1 MGRKIRFAV
10 VGIGYIGHRH
20 ATMIQENEEAELV
33 ALVDMNHEIGEDIR
47 TLYNAPF
54 FNSLEELLNSEVVCD
69 IINIC
74 TPNSLHASMA
84 IMALKKGC
92 HVVIEKPMALRKD
105 DCLEVLSLSKE
116 KERMVFCVMQNRYS
130 PPSQWLKT
138 LVLSGKLGDI
148 NQVHINCFWNR
159 DARYYSRS
167 QWKGT
172 KEYDGGTLYTQFSHF
187 IDTMYWLFGDITN
200 VVSRFKNFNHGDMID
215 FEDSGSVMFDFVNGG
230 SGTFNYTTSCWDTN
244 FESSITIIGSEGS
257 VKVGGQYMNKVE
269 YCHVKDYELPAL
281 APANPPNDYGDYKG
295 SAANHHFVIQNVI
308 DTLLG
313 RSEATTNAY
322 DGMKVVE
329 IIEKMYGID

>member
-1 MGRKIRFAV
+1 
-10 VGIGYIGHRH
+10 
-20 ATMIQENEEAELV
+20 
-33 ALVDMNHEIGEDIR
+33 
-47 TLYNAPF
+47 
-54 FNSLEELLNSEVVCD
+54 
-69 IINIC
+69 
-74 TPNSLHASMA
+74 
-84 IMALKKGC
+84 
-92 HVVIEKPMALRKD
+92 
-105 DCLEVLSLSKE
+105 
-116 KERMVFCVMQNRYS
+116 
-130 PPSQWLKT
+130 
-138 LVLSGKLGDI
+138 
-148 NQVHINCFWNR
+148 
-159 DARYYSRS
+159 
-167 QWKGT
+167 
-172 KEYDGGTLYTQFSHF
+172 
-187 IDTMYWLFGDITN
+187 MYWLFGDITN